1 MINSLSCF
9 PVRPGIRKRSL
20 RQGGDHK
27 RVYQCCLCCKVFQ
40 NSSNLNRHIRSH
52 GNSPII
58 PGNNLSHCITP
69 FGVIRCAI
77 CWIILCHAL
86 FFNINCFLHLQ
97 VISVLSVMSVTRC
110 LVEKRVL
117 NSIYL
122 TNTARMRYC
131 TFLTKLCLLTLFTV
145 KNSMFKMSRYIHF
158 TWICVTLYVVFV
170 CFLSLI

>member
-1 MINSLSCF
+1 MISSLSCF
-9 PVRPGIRKRSL
+9 SVRPGIRKRSL

-69 FGVIRCAI
+69 FEVIRCHYSAI
-77 CWIILCHAL
+77 CWII
-86 FFNINCFLHLQ
+86 FISWFISNINCFLHLQ

-122 TNTARMRYC
+122 TNTARMRYG

-145 KNSMFKMSRYIHF
+145 KNSIF
-158 TWICVTLYVVFV
+158 
-170 CFLSLI
+170 